1 MNFSFNLG
9 GNGNSDYR
17 VGKTIQLGPIGSII
31 MGVIFT
37 IIGVG
42 LIIFMFNL
50 DKDYKEKAK
59 KYVEI
64 TAKVVDNNYDISD
77 DVYTPVI
84 EYTVDGQNYRKEL
97 STSSSAKKTEGTEI
111 KIKYNPSNPSEFI
124 ESSGSMSFIL
134 GIVGGVFSVVGIGLV
149 IFNIGKLGKTAG
161 QVKEF
166 TEQLYDNDVDR
177 LYGQPAEINSTITHN
192 ETPANINNNN
202 SDNI

>member
-1 MNFSFNLG
+1 MNFSFG
-9 GNGNSDYR
+9 DHEYHDYEAN
-17 VGKTIQLGPIGSII
+17 KTIKTGPFGSII

-37 IIGVG
+37 IIGIG

-134 GIVGGVFSVVGIGLV
+134 GIVGGIFSVVGIGLV
-149 IFNIGKLGKTAG
+149 IFNIGKLGKTVD
-161 QVKEF
+161 QVKGF
-166 TEQLYDNDVDR
+166 TEKLYNNDVDS
-177 LYGQPAEINSTITHN
+177 LYGNPAEINSTITHPN
-192 ETPANINNNN
+192 DNNQNN
-202 SDNI
+202 TL